1 MTFQPHWERGGAPRP
16 SRIVAIG
23 SWTAVVV
30 ALVVVIALP
39 FVEWGSR
46 RSAETAAP
54 QAAPPATTGQGSRD
68 TSR

>member
-23 SWTAVVV
+23 SWTAVAV

-39 FVEWGSR
+39 FVEWSNR
-46 RSAETAAP
+46 RPAETARTQSTP
-54 QAAPPATTGQGSRD
+54 STIGQGAAPGQAK
-68 TSR
+68 